1 MRYLSLFI
9 FALILSCNGQK
20 KAAMKDKNDM
30 NEGSEKLTLLL
41 QDNYSGSD
49 VAETLV
55 ITDAKE
61 LKSFYSK
68 INRTRKP
75 GLPVPEV
82 DFTKEMILIH
92 CSGEQKNGKQALLS
106 VEEENE
112 KEVIISTSVEKSKK
126 SGTSSALISPFSVYK
141 MPLTQKDITFK
152 KRIE

>member
-9 FALILSCNGQK
+9 FAIILSCNGQK
-20 KAAMKDKNDM
+20 KATMKDKNGM

-49 VAETLV
+49 VEETMIIKDV
-55 ITDAKE
+55 KA

-106 VEEENE
+106 VLEENE
-112 KEVIISTSVEKSKK
+112 KEVIISTSVEKSEK
-126 SGTSSALISPFSVYK
+126 SVTSSALISPFSVYK
-141 MPLTQKDITFK
+141 MPLTSKEISFK
-152 KRIE
+152 AQD